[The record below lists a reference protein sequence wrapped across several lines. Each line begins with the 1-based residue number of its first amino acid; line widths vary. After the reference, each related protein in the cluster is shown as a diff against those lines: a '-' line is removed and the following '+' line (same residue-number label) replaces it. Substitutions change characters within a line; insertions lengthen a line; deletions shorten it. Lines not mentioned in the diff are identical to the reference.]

1 MVNMSELQVSLIAI
15 GVVVV
20 MGVIFFNWFQQRRYR
35 RHAEQAFGQKHEDV
49 LLRTAMPQEEGRIEP
64 QLGKEEILHEF
75 VTEPNLGEVAE
86 MSSETPEPVSRPAA
100 SNEEP
105 PRSAHKPRREI
116 PGTLRGGV
124 DYVVN
129 ISSEKKIE
137 GSSLGGLFQRKF
149 DFSKPLRW
157 LGQREAE
164 APWEEIAGEVSGKP
178 GYSNLRG
185 CLQLADR
192 AGPIS
197 EVHLSGFRD
206 MAENFSAQI
215 NASATCPDVH
225 EAYAQALALDEFC
238 SEVDVMIGINIIS
251 RDGGLLTGAKIRV
264 VAEISG
270 LKLGTDGMFSLRDEN
285 NMTLFSLGN
294 LEPHPFLPDTL
305 RTLTTRGVTFLLDV
319 PRVANGEMVFEQ
331 MVRVAEAFADSVG
344 GITVD
349 DNQVPLNAI
358 GIDKI
363 KQQLMA
369 IESMMAAH
377 HIPAGSEVALRLF
390 A

>member
-1 MVNMSELQVSLIAI
+1 
-15 GVVVV
+15 
-20 MGVIFFNWFQQRRYR
+20 
-35 RHAEQAFGQKHEDV
+35 
-49 LLRTAMPQEEGRIEP
+49 
-64 QLGKEEILHEF
+64 
-75 VTEPNLGEVAE
+75 
-86 MSSETPEPVSRPAA
+86 
-100 SNEEP
+100 
-105 PRSAHKPRREI
+105 
-116 PGTLRGGV
+116 
-124 DYVVN
+124 
-129 ISSEKKIE
+129 
-137 GSSLGGLFQRKF
+137 
-149 DFSKPLRW
+149 
-157 LGQREAE
+157 
-164 APWEEIAGEVSGKP
+164 
-178 GYSNLRG
+178 
-185 CLQLADR
+185 
-192 AGPIS
+192 
-197 EVHLSGFRD
+197 

>member
-137 GSSLGGLFQRKF
+137 GSSLGGLLQRKF

-331 MVRVAEAFADSVG
+331 MARVAEAFADSVG